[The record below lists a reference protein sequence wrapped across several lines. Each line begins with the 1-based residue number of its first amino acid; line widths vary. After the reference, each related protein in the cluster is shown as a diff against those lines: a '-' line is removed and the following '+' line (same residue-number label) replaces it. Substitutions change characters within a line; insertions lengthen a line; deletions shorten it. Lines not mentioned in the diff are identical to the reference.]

1 MMKPDAD
8 SNTTFLNN
16 VMRKT
21 GLFFAS
27 VLLVNVGPGC
37 HSGTG
42 SIVEQAPKIELFTAT
57 DSVVVTQT
65 VMTFLTWYKAHIG
78 AISQIQLVNQVPGKP
93 YSVNLKNGERYLAY
107 LRTSNL
113 LTDSYLDEWRLFFNQ
128 RDEGFLANPQVEGPP
143 TGFEYDLVLLNQDVD
158 QQLNSLKLL
167 KIEKVTVA
175 RSRATVQFSLL
186 GVYEFRLV
194 RRNNRWLINE
204 ILNLS
209 EE

>member
-1 MMKPDAD
+1 
-8 SNTTFLNN
+8 
-16 VMRKT
+16 MRKI

-27 VLLVNVGPGC
+27 VLLVNVGLGC

-42 SIVEQAPKIELFTAT
+42 SVAEQAPKTERLTAT

-65 VMTFLTWYKAHIG
+65 VITFLTWYKAHIET
-78 AISQIQLVNQVPGKP
+78 ANQIQLVNQVPGKP

-128 RDEGFLANPQVEGPP
+128 RNEGFLANPQVEGPP

-158 QQLNSLKLL
+158 QQLKLLKSL

-175 RSRATVQFSLL
+175 RPQATVQFSLL

>member
-1 MMKPDAD
+1 M
-8 SNTTFLNN
+8 
-16 VMRKT
+16 MRKT

-27 VLLVNVGPGC
+27 ILLISAGLGC

-42 SIVEQAPKIELFTAT
+42 SVAEQSPKAGVPIAT
-57 DSVVVTQT
+57 DSVAATQT
-65 VMTFLTWYKAHIG
+65 VIAFLTWYKAHIG
-78 AISQIQLVNQVPGKP
+78 TVSQIQLVNQEAGKP
-93 YSVNLKNGERYLAY
+93 YSVNLKNGEQYLAY

-113 LTDSYLDEWRLFFNQ
+113 LTESYLNEWRLFFHQ
-128 RDEGFLANPQVEGPP
+128 RNEGFQANPEVEGPP
-143 TGFEYDLVLLNQDVD
+143 TGFDYDLVLLNQDVD
-158 QQLNSLKLL
+158 MQLDSLKSL

-175 RSRATVQFSLL
+175 RPQARVQFSLL

-194 RRNNRWLINE
+194 RHNNRWLINE